1 MIKKSKIQPY
11 IVFILLCVA
20 YGTSSALVAII
31 RRKVDSSILS
41 SVRMFFGFLT
51 SIFIFVIKSLKDSG
65 YLRHARQSLSS
76 NSTNVP
82 KALIIGIIN
91 YGFPYSLMVISQRS
105 VPSVSVQISQPFVP
119 IFSLLTGFFMK
130 IEKCTSKKIFYQ
142 FISVLGTVLTSIP
155 TVKYSESK
163 GESSYV
169 LDYFLLFIST
179 VSFGFGTVFLK
190 YFQPKADQTLLC
202 IFQLLGA
209 TIYSTLYGIFC
220 LGADQ
225 FFFYLSQI
233 DSFSLFLIF
242 ILGVFYTCLTSISF
256 LYVMHELGM
265 IASNYV
271 NIGQIIIGI
280 LVGVV
285 FLDEWSGYSKF
296 DILLSII
303 GLIFLFISIIFGVQ
317 NENKTISEEELAP
330 FLQNV

>member
-1 MIKKSKIQPY
+1 MIKKSKIKPY
-11 IVFILLCVA
+11 IVFVYLCIA
-20 YGTSSALVAII
+20 YGTSSGLVVII
-31 RRKVDSSILS
+31 RRNVDSNIIS

-51 SIFIFVIKSLKDSG
+51 SIFIFLIKILRDSN

-82 KALIIGIIN
+82 KALMCGIIN
-91 YGFPYSLMVISQRS
+91 YGFPYSLMIISQRS
-105 VPSVSVQISQPFVP
+105 VPTVAVQISQPFVP
-119 IFSLLTGFFMK
+119 IFSLLAGYFLS
-130 IEKCTSKKIFYQ
+130 IEKCTSKKILYQ
-142 FISVLGTVLTSIP
+142 LISVLGTILTSIP
-155 TVKYSESK
+155 TVKYSKSK
-163 GESSYV
+163 GTGYV

-179 VSFGFGTVFLK
+179 ISFGFGAVFLK

-220 LGADQ
+220 LGFNE

-233 DSFSLFLIF
+233 DLFSLFLIF

-256 LYVMHELGM
+256 LYAMRELGM
-265 IASNYV
+265 IASNYT
-271 NIGQIIIGI
+271 NIGQIIIGT

-285 FLDEWSGYSKF
+285 FLDEWSSYTQI

-303 GLIFLFISIIFGVQ
+303 GIIILFVSIILGMK
-317 NENKTISEEELAP
+317 NENKPASEEDLIP
-330 FLQNV
+330 FLQNF